1 MLSALTAMRENKQ
14 QKVVILIIMILMYV
28 LFPELYIYYLKLK
41 NTDIISILQKSHGG
55 GSVN

>member
-1 MLSALTAMRENKQ
+1 MLSALTTMRENKQ

-41 NTDIISILQKSHGG
+41 NTDIISILQKRHG